1 MKFYELLMVVND
13 TEIIGMLSAQPS
25 RYRKNSIWEMY
36 QKLLDR
42 LRQCTPDESKT
53 ASLYVVCTDFYEV
66 NDCAQ
71 LERIVNGAVEV
82 FAADGLDDENLK
94 EMGAMPVEEILSLT
108 VNPACIRRYGAP
120 LYCAAV
126 LNELSFTQ
134 PFRKMF
140 PETDDELEKI
150 TAAISADLEN
160 LTHLSPEE
168 LAAMRLADEQALIE
182 NHGQAW
188 YEQFCFYSDLAEQ
201 LNNNAYEQEIRK
213 IREGMAQ

>member
-1 MKFYELLMVVND
+1 
-13 TEIIGMLSAQPS
+13 
-25 RYRKNSIWEMY
+25 
-36 QKLLDR
+36 
-42 LRQCTPDESKT
+42 
-53 ASLYVVCTDFYEV
+53 
-66 NDCAQ
+66 
-71 LERIVNGAVEV
+71 
-82 FAADGLDDENLK
+82 
-94 EMGAMPVEEILSLT
+94 
-108 VNPACIRRYGAP
+108 
-120 LYCAAV
+120 
-126 LNELSFTQ
+126 
-134 PFRKMF
+134 MF